1 MGEIIIGH
9 KDRQIWSPSH
19 VLQDPLFD
27 HSTKHQLQ
35 KSVKNHHHYHN
46 HNHGNG
52 GFRLPGAPPLRETF
66 SKNYNSRQKQQS
78 NWQRSKGEDRMQA
91 FFLVSPG
98 RTTSGTG
105 VFLPATASHTPTKKK
120 SACSPVLLP
129 TRVVQALNL
138 NIHNNGIHISP
149 PHPDIREN
157 NLKKK
162 SEMLVMPMKIEGE
175 TPIDSPEKLLP
186 DEWIY

>member
-1 MGEIIIGH
+1 MGDIIGH

-27 HSTKHQLQ
+27 HSNKHQ

-46 HNHGNG
+46 HNHNHGNG
-52 GFRLPGAPPLRETF
+52 GFRLHGAPPLRETF

-78 NWQRSKGEDRMQA
+78 NWQRSKGEEDRMQA

-105 VFLPATASHTPTKKK
+105 IFLPATASHPPTKKK

-149 PHPDIREN
+149 PHPDNREN
-157 NLKKK
+157 NPKKK

>member
-1 MGEIIIGH
+1 MGDIIGH

-27 HSTKHQLQ
+27 HSNKHQLQ
-35 KSVKNHHHYHN
+35 KSVKNHHHHR
-46 HNHGNG
+46 HHHHHGSD
-52 GFRLPGAPPLRETF
+52 GFRRAGAPHLRETF
-66 SKNYNSRQKQQS
+66 HLNSNTRQKQQ
-78 NWQRSKGEDRMQA
+78 WQRNKGEDRMQA

-105 VFLPATASHTPTKKK
+105 VFLPATASHPPTKK

-138 NIHNNGIHISP
+138 NVHNNGIHISP
-149 PHPDIREN
+149 RQETREN
-157 NLKKK
+157 DLKKK
-162 SEMLVMPMKIEGE
+162 SEMLVTPMKIEEE

-186 DEWIY
+186 EEWIY